1 MENIICFLT
10 CYLGMTLLVF
20 ALAIGV
26 DVYSRG
32 VRKKKITLMLLLI
45 SIVGAGLMVSSTI
58 LAGVLNRLLTGA
70 LIIGTEVLIAFLINF
85 IYKKKRGNNEY
96 WDIVYT

>member
-1 MENIICFLT
+1 MENIVYFLV
-10 CYLGMTLLVF
+10 CYLGVTLFVF
-20 ALAIGV
+20 ALAVGV

-32 VRKKKITLMLLLI
+32 IRKKKIALMLLLI
-45 SIVGAGLMVSSTI
+45 SIAGAVLMVLSTI

-85 IYKKKRGNNEY
+85 IYKKKRGKNKY